1 MNEQDFLNNAIEA
14 HDSSATIYW
23 LFEMLFISVKQRLI
37 ESGCQTSSHFET
49 RTVGLDFLL
58 KHYVITEKEADLYMK
73 LWNMY
78 ILSEYANLQYAW
90 EEVSCIIS
98 PVEMVCN
105 RLRIEKKISNRL
117 DQVTSI

>member
-1 MNEQDFLNNAIEA
+1 M
-14 HDSSATIYW
+14 
-23 LFEMLFISVKQRLI
+23 
-37 ESGCQTSSHFET
+37 
-49 RTVGLDFLL
+49 L